1 MLEEKKKNHKKISQI
16 WPPSLSSPKTYDKNS
31 SVIFALYVKK
41 SSFFPPLFFNCGIV
55 KKMAT
60 YK

>member
-1 MLEEKKKNHKKISQI
+1 MKHAGREKKNHKKISQI

-41 SSFFPPLFFNCGIV
+41 KVLFPPSFL
-55 KKMAT
+55 
-60 YK
+60 